1 MPLPTMS
8 PTPLAFLNY
17 GDINIVEGTDVT
29 QYGYG
34 DINIQRHC
42 NVYGTTEST
51 TPNNGTLVVN
61 GGVGIGGS
69 ANIQVDL
76 NVLYGITRLTETHI
90 DTNNGLFSVTGGNMI
105 DFQVGAA
112 SQFITTGGNLSLK
125 STNNTVELYGG
136 NNSLTAVDIKATNSN
151 GGIQLLS
158 GIGTGKISLIT
169 GSGGLE
175 GTTSNGNIS
184 ITANNGEGSFNVYTN
199 TANQNLTVGLYNKTD
214 STLRIESE
222 GTNVTN
228 TALVIN
234 TTNTN
239 GNIVISTANG
249 LGQGSLS
256 QLVGSGGYNVT
267 TNTNGPITITSNA
280 ATSSYIVK
288 SNSNNENLIL
298 DLQNPTDSSII
309 LQSEGTNKAVDIKT
323 TNTAGSIHITE
334 PVDSTGS
341 INLLSGTGG
350 MNLTTRTGGQTT
362 ITTNGA
368 ASTYT
373 NATTSDNQHLTVS
386 VTGNTNS
393 KVIISST
400 GTSNEAIKLETTNG
414 TGGISMSSVGRVQ
427 IESADPNTGVNI
439 ATTTSGIPVKIGT
452 TNSTTTIM
460 GDLNVKGVT
469 TTINS
474 VVTTVDDNIIVVNN
488 APTGTSDGGLAIKR
502 YQHANDSGQG
512 DVVNDIPDD
521 SGTVLNGDNT
531 STTIHLDQSGKT
543 ANYYSGWW
551 IKIYDGEG
559 SGQVRRIKSFDENT
573 QIATIYSTIEQT
585 TLLNNPS
592 PVEGMDFIT
601 IPNTTSKYHLY
612 PCHYVMTIWDESND
626 EFAFIC
632 SNQSPSEVVNPSH
645 YSNLHLNN
653 LIANGIQVNTIN
665 NSAADITTTVILDNG
680 PGHVPITISDFPLT
694 YGVYMLFVKPNTDS
708 LRAHAIFVVGRVNV
722 PSIPGTSTRLIS
734 VKGATSEQLDIQWSA
749 DAKPQLMYRPRPSG
763 LGGSTTYKIKIVS
776 L

>member
-8 PTPLAFLNY
+8 NTPLAFLNY

-125 STNNTVELYGG
+125 STNNVLELYGG
-136 NNSLTAVDIKATNSN
+136 LNSSTAVDIKATNSD
-151 GGIQLLS
+151 GGVRILS
-158 GIGTGKISLIT
+158 GNGTGTVKLIT

-175 GTTSNGNIS
+175 GTTSNGNVS
-184 ITANNGEGSFNVYTN
+184 LNANNGTGSFNVYTN
-199 TANQNLTVGLYNKTD
+199 SANQNLTVGLYNKTD

-222 GTNVTN
+222 GSNVTN

-234 TTNTN
+234 TTNTS
-239 GNIVISTANG
+239 GNIIISTANG
-249 LGQGSLS
+249 LGEGSLS
-256 QLVGSGGYNVT
+256 QLVGSGGYNVV
-267 TNTNGPITITSNA
+267 TNTSGTISMTSNA

-288 SNSNNENLIL
+288 TSNNNQNLLL
-298 DLQNPTDSSII
+298 DLQNPTNSSII
-309 LQSEGTNKAVDIKT
+309 LQSQGTQKAIDIKT
-323 TNTAGSIHITE
+323 TNTAGSIFITE
-334 PVDSTGS
+334 PPESTGS

-373 NATTSDNQHLTVS
+373 NATTNDDQHLTVS

-400 GTSNEAIKLETTNG
+400 GTSNEAIKLQTTNG
-414 TGGISMSSVGRVQ
+414 TGGISFASAGRVQ

-439 ATTTSGIPVKIGT
+439 ATTTNGIPVKIGT
-452 TNSTTTIM
+452 STSTTTVM

-474 VVTTVDDNIIVVNN
+474 VVMTVDDNILVVNN
-488 APTGTSDGGLAIKR
+488 APSGTSDGGLAIKR
-502 YQHANDSGQG
+502 YQHANNASQG
-512 DVVNDIPDD
+512 DVVSDTPDD

-531 STTIHLDQSGKT
+531 TTTIHLDQSGKT
-543 ANYYSGWW
+543 ADYYSGWW

-559 SGQVRRIKSFDENT
+559 AGQVRRIKSFDENT
-573 QIATIYSTIEQT
+573 QIATIYSTADQT
-585 TLLNNPS
+585 GLLNNPS
-592 PVEGMDFIT
+592 PVEGMDLLT
-601 IPNTTSKYHLY
+601 ILNTTSKYHLY
-612 PCHYVMTIWDESND
+612 PCHYVMTIWDESRD

-632 SNQSPSEVVNPSH
+632 SNQSPSETVNPSH
-645 YSNLHLNN
+645 YSNLQVND
-653 LIANGIQVNTIN
+653 LIAQDINIQTIN
-665 NSAADITTTVILDNG
+665 GSAADITTTVILDNG
-680 PGHVPITISDFPLT
+680 PGHVPVTITDFPYT
-694 YGVYMLFVKPNTDS
+694 YGVYMLFVKPLSDT
-708 LRAHAIFVVGRVNV
+708 LRAHSIFVIGRVNV
-722 PSIPGTSTRLIS
+722 SSIPGTSTRLIS
-734 VKGATSEQLDIQWSA
+734 VKGSTSEQLDIQWSA
-749 DAKPQLMYRPRPSG
+749 NAKPQLLYRPRPSG
-763 LGGSTTYKIKIVS
+763 LGGSTQYKIKIVS

>member
-1 MPLPTMS
+1 MPLPSMS

-34 DINIQRHC
+34 DINIQRNC
-42 NVYGTTEST
+42 NIYGTTPST
-51 TPNNGTLVVN
+51 TPNNGALVVN
-61 GGVGIGGS
+61 GGVGIGGTT
-69 ANIQVDL
+69 NIQVDL

-105 DFQVGAA
+105 DFQVGSA

-125 STNNTVELYGG
+125 STNNILELYGG
-136 NNSLTAVDIKATNSN
+136 LNSSNAVDIKATHSD
-151 GGIQLLS
+151 GGIRLLS
-158 GIGTGKISLIT
+158 GIANGKISLVT

-175 GTTSNGNIS
+175 GVTSNGNVS
-184 ITANNGEGSFNVYTN
+184 ITANNGNGTFGIYTN
-199 TANQNLTVGLYNKTD
+199 TANQNLTIGLYNKTN
-214 STLRIESE
+214 STLIIESE
-222 GTNVTN
+222 GNNVTN

-234 TTNTN
+234 TINTN
-239 GNIVISTANG
+239 GNIIISTANG

-256 QLVGSGGYNVT
+256 QLAGSGGYSVL
-267 TNTNGPITITSNA
+267 TNTSGSISMTSNA
-280 ATSSYIVK
+280 ATSTYRV
-288 SNSNNENLIL
+288 NTANNNQNLVM
-298 DLQNPTDSSII
+298 DLKNPTDSSII
-309 LQSEGTNKAVDIKT
+309 LQSEGTNKAIDIKT
-323 TNTAGSIHITE
+323 TNTAGSIYITE

-341 INLLSGTGG
+341 INLVSGTGG

-400 GTSNEAIKLETTNG
+400 GTSNEAIKLQTTDG
-414 TGGISMSSVGRVQ
+414 TGGVYVSSAGRVQ

-439 ATTTSGIPVKIGT
+439 ATTTSGIPIKIGT

-502 YQHANDSGQG
+502 YQHANNSGQG

-521 SGTVLNGDNT
+521 TGTVLNGSNT

-543 ANYYSGWW
+543 ADYYSGWW
-551 IKIYDGEG
+551 IKIYDGQG
-559 SGQVRRIKSFDENT
+559 AGQVRRIKSFDENT
-573 QIATIYSTIEQT
+573 QVATIYSTSDQT

-592 PVEGMDFIT
+592 PIEGMDFIT
-601 IPNTTSKYHLY
+601 VPDNSSKYNLY

-632 SNQSPSEVVNPSH
+632 SNQNPSNVVNPSH

-665 NSAADITTTVILDNG
+665 NLAADISTTVILDNG
-680 PGHVPITISDFPLT
+680 PGHVPITIIDFAFT
-694 YGVYMLFVKPNTDS
+694 YGVYMIFVKPLTDT
-708 LRAHAIFVVGRVNV
+708 LRAHSIFVIGRVNV
-722 PSIPGTSTRLIS
+722 SSIPGTSTRLIS
-734 VKGATSEQLDIQWSA
+734 VKGATSEQLDIQWPA
-749 DAKPQLMYRPRPSG
+749 DNKPQLLYRPRPIG

>member
-8 PTPLAFLNY
+8 TTPLAFLNY
-17 GDINIVEGTDVT
+17 GDINILEGTDVT

-42 NVYGTTEST
+42 NVYGTKEST

-105 DFQVGAA
+105 NFQVGAA
-112 SQFITTGGNLSLK
+112 SQFITTGGNLSIK
-125 STNNTVELYGG
+125 SNNNILELYGG
-136 NNSLTAVDIKATNSN
+136 LNSSNAVDIKATNSN

-158 GIGTGKISLIT
+158 GISTGKISLIT

-175 GTTSNGNIS
+175 GTTSNGNVS
-184 ITANNGEGSFNVYTN
+184 LTANNGTGSFNVYTN

-214 STLRIESE
+214 STLLIESE

-228 TALVIN
+228 TALVIK

-239 GNIVISTANG
+239 GNIIISNANG
-249 LGQGSLS
+249 LGNGSLS
-256 QLVGSGGYNVT
+256 QFVGSGGYSVI
-267 TNTNGPITITSNA
+267 TNTSGTISMTSNA

-288 SNSNNENLIL
+288 SNSNNENLVL
-298 DLQNPTDSSII
+298 DLQNKTDSSII
-309 LQSEGTNKAVDIKT
+309 IQSEGINKAIDIKA

-341 INLLSGTGG
+341 INLISGTGG

-368 ASTYT
+368 ASTFT
-373 NATTSDNQHLTVS
+373 NATTNDNQHLTVS

-414 TGGISMSSVGRVQ
+414 TGGVSVSSAGRVQ

-439 ATTTSGIPVKIGT
+439 ATTTNGIPVKIGT
-452 TNSTTTIM
+452 SNSTTTIM

-488 APTGTSDGGLAIKR
+488 APSGTSDGGLAIKR
-502 YQHANDSGQG
+502 YQHANDSSAG
-512 DVVNDIPDD
+512 DVVADTPDD
-521 SGTVLNGDNT
+521 SGTVLNGSNT
-531 STTIHLDQSGKT
+531 LTTIHLDQSGKT
-543 ANYYSGWW
+543 ADYYSGWW
-551 IKIYDGEG
+551 VKIYSGTG
-559 SGQVRRIKSFDENT
+559 SGQVRRIKTFDENT
-573 QIATIYSTIEQT
+573 QIATIYSSADQT
-585 TLLNNPS
+585 GLLNNPS
-592 PVEGMDFIT
+592 PVEGMNFTT
-601 IPNTTSKYHLY
+601 IPDNTSQYHLY

-632 SNQSPSEVVNPSH
+632 SNQSPSDVVNPSH

-653 LIANGIQVNTIN
+653 LIANDIQVNTIN
-665 NSAADITTTVILDNG
+665 NLATDISTTITLDNSATI
-680 PGHVPITISDFPLT
+680 PVTITDFPLT
-694 YGVYMLFVKPNTDS
+694 YGIYMLFVKPASETV
-708 LRAHAIFVVGRVNV
+708 RAYSIFVVGRVNV
-722 PSIPGTSTRLIS
+722 STIPGTSTRLIS
-734 VKGATSEQLDIQWSA
+734 VKGAASEQLDIQWPA
-749 DAKPQLMYRPRPSG
+749 DAKPQLVYRPRPI
-763 LGGSTTYKIKIVS
+763 GGSGYTQYKIKIVS